1 MDPVMELLKRLGSGY
16 KEVTDEADAY
26 WGNKARQVGEGI
38 SNLGTGYK
46 DLTDKADAKIASIFT
61 PTPPLTPKG
70 PLPLYDAMGA
80 PTGFDDPSTLPP
92 SPPGGENA
100 RATPFRSP
108 QPLSPEGQRYANMTA
123 GEIEDEQGGPPAP
136 IPPGLGV
143 VQPDLPI
150 SRGQPAPPTLP
161 PVASQPVQAPA
172 PQLPET
178 EVQEEPPK
186 DPNDIILQAYKQ
198 PIMEAAMAA
207 RKRDLERMDSPLTRS
222 NAYDL
227 IMKGQISHDPA
238 LTGRGSELLQK
249 SMSAPIYAES
259 LKQAG
264 ETAEQLGKGQIVSD
278 SVDPNS
284 QTSRAARMIT
294 IESPAFAEY
303 AKAYAKKNK
312 VSEVEARHVLAAQ
325 MQGLSQVGVEA
336 YQKSLKASG
345 DYTEQR
351 AKEAREWALKE
362 QDEARTR
369 GIAIESATKETLFA
383 ALSRA
388 DSNVTNSLRAT
399 VAQIYPA
406 AANAPGFDKMTGLE
420 LEQAYPKAAERS
432 AEIMKFRQ
440 EYNMRLT
447 SDIAIN
453 DEWQVATSAPRGMA
467 GGYEGLRVPNQ
478 IGVANKGEFLKQN
491 QSAKVALDA
500 ADDLLRMSIDPGTA
514 FSVKLNTPQGQRVK
528 QMLQR
533 FAENASALSPAGKVM
548 LDELQKM
555 GNSGSLDVTEF
566 IFGSKGKKAN
576 VKSALR
582 EMNSNHQN
590 IATTYINTKVQ
601 QGEIPAT
608 PPTWLPMGMDTAEVM
623 KGGVPVKVPAYVFDV
638 NGHKVGY
645 WRDANNVWVKKV
657 D

>member
-1 MDPVMELLKRLGSGY
+1 MPEIDVLDLLKRLGSGY
-16 KEVTDEADAY
+16 KEATDVAGDY
-26 WGNKARQVGEGI
+26 WANKASQ
-38 SNLGTGYK
+38 LGQGYK
-46 DLTDKADAKIASIFT
+46 DLTDKADAGIASMFK

-80 PTGFDDPSTLPP
+80 PTGLDDPSTLPQP
-92 SPPGGENA
+92 TPGGLDA

-108 QPLSPEGQRYANMTA
+108 APLSEESQRLANTPA
-123 GEIEDEQGGPPAP
+123 GDIAAQYPNETDKQA

-143 VQPDLPI
+143 VRDDAVPPPAGPI
-150 SRGQPAPPTLP
+150 VAPKEVQDNLP
-161 PVASQPVQAPA
+161 PPEAE
-172 PQLPET
+172 LPE
-178 EVQEEPPK
+178 VAAPK

-207 RKRDLERMDSPLTRS
+207 RKRDLERMDSPAARTDAHLMMMQGLIGRDSALTTAGSSLLRKS
-222 NAYDL
+222 AYD
-227 IMKGQISHDPA
+227 
-238 LTGRGSELLQK
+238 
-249 SMSAPIYAES
+249 PIHAES
-259 LKQAG
+259 LEQAG
-264 ETAEQLGKGQIVSD
+264 KTAEQLGKGQIASD
-278 SVDPNS
+278 AVDPNS

-294 IESPAFAEY
+294 IESPAFASY
-303 AKAYAKKNK
+303 AQAYAKKNK
-312 VSEVEARHVLAAQ
+312 VSEVEARHVLASQ

-336 YQKSLKASG
+336 FQKSLKASG

-351 AKEAREWALKE
+351 AKEARDWALKE
-362 QDEARTR
+362 QTEAQTK
-369 GIAIESATKETLFA
+369 GIAIESATKETLFE
-383 ALSRA
+383 ALKKP

-406 AANAPGFDKMTGLE
+406 AAGTPGFDRMTGLE
-420 LEQAYPKAAERS
+420 LEAAYPKAAERS

-478 IGVANKGEFLKQN
+478 IGVTNKGEFLKQN

-533 FAENASALSPAGKVM
+533 FAENASALSPAGRIM

-590 IATTYINTKVQ
+590 IATTYVNTKVA

-608 PPTWLPMGMDTAEVM
+608 PPTWLPMEMDTAEIVG
-623 KGGVPVKVPAYVFDV
+623 KVGAPVKVPAYVFDV

-645 WRDANNVWVKKV
+645 WRDANNTWVKKV